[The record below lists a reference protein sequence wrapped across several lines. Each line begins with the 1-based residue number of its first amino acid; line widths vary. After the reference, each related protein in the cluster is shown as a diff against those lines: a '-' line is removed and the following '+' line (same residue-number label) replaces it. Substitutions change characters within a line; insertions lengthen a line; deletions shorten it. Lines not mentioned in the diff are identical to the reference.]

1 MTREDA
7 CYFKILL
14 SAGLS
19 DGYDEWLD
27 HYLNIEDPLSDMVLN
42 LALCGSDVNKT
53 ISCLYVFC
61 AEQAFDEKLVCEKLR
76 LFLKD
81 AYYTGHFSKEEVL
94 SYMYRF
100 AAAQGDPGDFEIAV
114 WDSMYYMDYYQSLVG
129 EGLIL
134 QERFDSAFFSFLN
147 DGTPLDSDKLW
158 NYTDAK
164 INSLFSRLFNFLRKN
179 KNLQR

>member
-14 SAGLS
+14 SSGLS

-27 HYLNIEDPLSDMVLN
+27 LYLNKEDPLSDIVLN

-53 ISCLYVFC
+53 ISCLYIFC
-61 AEQAFDEKLVCEKLR
+61 AEKAFDEKLVCEKLR

-81 AYYTGHFSKEEVL
+81 AYHTGRFSKEEVL

-100 AAAQGDPGDFEIAV
+100 AAAQGDPGDFEIAA
-114 WDSMYYMDYYQSLVG
+114 WDSMYYFDYYHSLVE

-134 QERFDSAFFSFLN
+134 KERFDAAFFSFLD
-147 DGTPLDSDKLW
+147 DGIPLDSDKLW
-158 NYTDAK
+158 NYADAK
-164 INSLFSRLFNFLRKN
+164 KDSLLSRLCNSFKKKR
-179 KNLQR
+179 